1 MTDPTARPPTDLEV
15 FTALW
20 NDIPGTPDE
29 WNALAL
35 RADKLMAKSAFKV
48 DSRRPSAGADGTINA
63 ELWGHLR
70 NVTRALKE
78 MAWTL
83 SSAERGDDPD
93 IPF

>member
-1 MTDPTARPPTDLEV
+1 MSDTKPTDLDM
-15 FTALW
+15 FTAIW
-20 NDIPGTPDE
+20 DDIPGTPDE
-29 WNALAL
+29 WNALAS
-35 RADKLMAKSAFKV
+35 RADALTQATRKAKWTIATEQQ
-48 DSRRPSAGADGTINA
+48 GGGGDGTISP

-78 MAWTL
+78 MAWSL